1 MKTRTRK
8 LESIFYTVATLIL
21 VAGAATV
28 LADEPAQARISST
41 TGGQGNVRSE
51 LTMDELAP
59 LLTSGDRTGTTRGG
73 QSRAAAEKTSKFGA
87 VTSSAASSND
97 FWIYDSRV
105 ELYADVDGDGYF
117 AGIDLEFDADTIYS
131 VADVYAVLYL
141 SYDYGPWN
149 EYAVTETFSIYGAS
163 GDDEYFVESDLVSG
177 YITGDYDILVELFD
191 AYDDAFV
198 ASFGPEDT
206 SELSFLPL
214 EDIGRD
220 TPISSSVTINRGGGG
235 GAFGIFALL
244 LLTIA
249 AARRHPIS
257 R

>member
-1 MKTRTRK
+1 MNTRTRK
-8 LESIFYTVATLIL
+8 LETPFYAVAALIL
-21 VAGAATV
+21 FAGATTV
-28 LADEPAQARISST
+28 LADEATEPRISST
-41 TGGQGNVRSE
+41 MGGQGSARSG

-59 LLTSGDRTGTTRGG
+59 LVTRGDRTGTTRGG
-73 QSRAAAEKTSKFGA
+73 QSREVAGKTSKGGA
-87 VTSSAASSND
+87 VTSSASSSND

-105 ELYADVDGDGYF
+105 ELYADVDRDGYF

-131 VADVYAVLYL
+131 AADVYAVLYL
-141 SYDYGPWN
+141 SYDFGPWN
-149 EYAVTETFSIYGAS
+149 EYAVTDTFSIFGTS

-220 TPISSSVTINRGGGG
+220 TPIGSSVTVNHGGGG
-235 GAFGIFALL
+235 TFGIFALL
-244 LLTIA
+244 LLGVV
-249 AARRHPIS
+249 AARRHQI
-257 R
+257 RH